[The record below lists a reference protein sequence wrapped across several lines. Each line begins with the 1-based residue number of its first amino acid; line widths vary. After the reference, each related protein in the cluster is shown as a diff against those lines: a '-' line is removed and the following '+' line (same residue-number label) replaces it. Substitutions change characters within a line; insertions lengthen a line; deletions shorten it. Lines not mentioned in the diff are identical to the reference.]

1 MPSPANA
8 IVHRDCG
15 NPCRHDEP
23 HGEFSIG
30 RMAADQVEDAV
41 FSTTCSENN
50 HLAMSD
56 TSVSLV
62 EELLILLLC
71 LQKQHRNETTQA
83 TNQQRS
89 KPSHH
94 NRPPL
99 QLSKSAAELN
109 IEPRH
114 DVSWEPDGL
123 ASSRP
128 RRPMNMQPK
137 QRLPP
142 SHLRKQTAIPTADR
156 PQVVASLLHKPSKRP

>member
-1 MPSPANA
+1 
-8 IVHRDCG
+8 
-15 NPCRHDEP
+15 
-23 HGEFSIG
+23 
-30 RMAADQVEDAV
+30 MAADQVEDAV

-50 HLAMSD
+50 HLAMSG

-62 EELLILLLC
+62 EQLLILLLG

-89 KPSHH
+89 KASHH

-142 SHLRKQTAIPTADR
+142 QPFAQANSDPYCRSASGRRIAVAQAIEKVVKNRKT
-156 PQVVASLLHKPSKRP
+156 